1 MPDQKNSLPKEPSFI
16 IEGSAR
22 KAVHEPDTQPRSVKS
37 TPVKKNGRLS
47 QRGMLS
53 VMSLLISL
61 LSLGLSMLAGAWVAL
76 GVLSEGLSNQI
87 GISTRILVVGLA
99 YGIGWIV
106 SLFGIRTLGNL
117 ILPMIIRVYA
127 WVTLVG
133 ICALQIAIITRL
145 FKHAYTFNKFNL
157 YMLMMGAA
165 LIALIGL
172 HLIIEKH
179 NLVPFSF
186 PILAISLA
194 HLILIVFHYVF
205 VPLEADKY
213 RYIWGD
219 VFFFLFTGVVSGL
232 MLAHLGIMNGF
243 RNRIDRIFERQ
254 NKHFVPPD

>member
-1 MPDQKNSLPKEPSFI
+1 
-16 IEGSAR
+16 
-22 KAVHEPDTQPRSVKS
+22 
-37 TPVKKNGRLS
+37 
-47 QRGMLS
+47 
-53 VMSLLISL
+53 
-61 LSLGLSMLAGAWVAL
+61 
-76 GVLSEGLSNQI
+76 
-87 GISTRILVVGLA
+87 
-99 YGIGWIV
+99 
-106 SLFGIRTLGNL
+106 
-117 ILPMIIRVYA
+117 
-127 WVTLVG
+127 
-133 ICALQIAIITRL
+133 
-145 FKHAYTFNKFNL
+145 
-157 YMLMMGAA
+157 MLMMGAA

-205 VPLEADKY
+205 VPLEPEKY

-232 MLAHLGIMNGF
+232 MLAHFGIMNGF

>member
-1 MPDQKNSLPKEPSFI
+1 MN
-16 IEGSAR
+16 R
-22 KAVHEPDTQPRSVKS
+22 
-37 TPVKKNGRLS
+37 NGRLS

-61 LSLGLSMLAGAWVAL
+61 LSLGLSMLAGAWVAFGIL
-76 GVLSEGLSNQI
+76 TEGLVNQV
-87 GISTRILVVGLA
+87 GMSTRILVVGLA

-106 SLFGIRTLGNL
+106 SLFGIRVLGNL
-117 ILPMIIRVYA
+117 ILPIFIRVYA

-133 ICALQIAIITRL
+133 ICVLQIAIIVKL
-145 FKHAYTFNKFNL
+145 FSQAYSFTKFNL
-157 YMLMMGAA
+157 YMLMMGAS

-186 PILAISLA
+186 PLLAISLA

-219 VFFFLFTGVVSGL
+219 VFFFLFTGAVSGL
-232 MLAHLGIMNGF
+232 MLAHLGLLNGF
-243 RNRIDRIFERQ
+243 RNRIDRTFDDQ
-254 NKHFVPPD
+254 NKHFVPPN